1 MKRSL
6 RSWLW
11 RVDITKEVDEEI
23 AFHVEMRTREL
34 VDKGLDPR
42 IAREMVLARLGDADR
57 LKRTCVDLG
66 RKRERE
72 MRLTQLLEEF
82 TDDVRFALRQL
93 KTSPGFTLVAVLTL
107 ALGIGA
113 NSAMFALAEATLV
126 RPLPY
131 PEPERL
137 VALSELR
144 DGQPGFAVNPVDFV
158 DWEQRARSF
167 TAIAAVVRGA
177 GAIVGDD
184 GIAEPI
190 PAQAVTTRFFDVLG
204 VRPIAGRA
212 FRDDDEGPA
221 PDVVVLSEGLW
232 RRGFG
237 GDPAL
242 VGRATRFG
250 ERMYTVIGIVPADFQ
265 LDLPGTTSA
274 GATMMWTLLNRPQ
287 ASGPAE
293 RYPHY
298 LQVIGRLKPGVT
310 VEAARGDIAAVAEA
324 MAQELPATNKGHTA
338 TADPLR
344 DRVIR
349 RELRFTA
356 ILLFGVVGLVLLMCC
371 ANVANLLLARASA
384 RSREFAIRS
393 ALGAGRRRI
402 VRQVLSESLVLAV
415 LGGLLGGAVGA
426 AILKVA
432 PALIPPGL
440 IPATV
445 TLGFDARVV
454 MFCAVAALVVA
465 VLYGLS
471 PAWQV
476 THMSAVQAMASDG
489 RSVTGSSSRFRHTL
503 AIAQVAIAVFLL
515 CGAGLL
521 LRTLLVLEG
530 VESGTRARDLLTML
544 VTGGGPGP
552 TGSPELMRRKYEA
565 FEREV
570 RQVAGVRDV
579 AWGSALPFDGL
590 WYGQNFEIEGDPPR
604 LPADREIAGYQ
615 IVSPSYL
622 PLLGVRLLEGRGL
635 SETDTAGSPEVCIV
649 DEEFVRRFL
658 RGRTV
663 LGTRIAIN
671 AMVTPPRAILREIVG
686 VVGQVKERPD
696 EPEPQPHVYVP
707 IAQNPWWTAT
717 LLVEPAGGPA
727 DALTSSVLAALA
739 RVDRVRPAARIRTLS
754 AISSEATER
763 PRFRALLIGTFA
775 VLALVLAMVGVF
787 GVLAYSV
794 QQRSREF
801 GVRIALGA
809 SGMNVLGLVLGN
821 ASRVIGTGAVIG
833 LAFAFAFA
841 RSVASFLFG
850 VEPRDPVT
858 FASVGAVLVLTAIV
872 ACAVPALRAVR
883 VDPVEA
889 FRNEWDIGDF

>member
-11 RVDITKEVDEEI
+11 HVPLDQEVDEEI

-34 VDKGLDPR
+34 VEMGVDPR
-42 IAREMVLARLGDADR
+42 IAREMVLARFGDVGR

-66 RKRERE
+66 RKRDRE
-72 MRLTQLLEEF
+72 MRLTRWFGEF
-82 TDDVRFALRQL
+82 REDVRFALRQL
-93 KTSPGFTLVAVLTL
+93 KAAPGFTVVAVLTL

-113 NSAMFALAEATLV
+113 NSAMFALADASLV

-131 PEPERL
+131 PEPDRL
-137 VALSELR
+137 VSLSELR
-144 DGQPGFAVNPVDFV
+144 DGQPGMAVNPVDFV
-158 DWEQRARSF
+158 DWEQRTRSF
-167 TAIAAVVRGA
+167 TAIAAVVRGG

-184 GIAEPI
+184 GVAEPI

-204 VRPIAGRA
+204 VRPIAGRT
-212 FRDDDEGPA
+212 FREDDEGPA

-232 RRGFG
+232 RRRFG
-237 GDPAL
+237 SDPAL

-250 ERMYTVIGIVPADFQ
+250 DRTFTVIGMVPADFQ

-274 GATMMWTLLNRPQ
+274 GPSLMWTLLNRPQ
-287 ASGPAE
+287 QGSPAE

-298 LQVIGRLKPGVT
+298 LQVIGRLKPGVS
-310 VEAARGDIAAVAEA
+310 VEAARDDIAAVADA
-324 MAQELPATNKGHTA
+324 LAQELPATNKGHTA
-338 TADPLR
+338 TVDPLR

-349 RELRFTA
+349 RELRLTA

-402 VRQVLSESLVLAV
+402 VRQMLSESLVLAA
-415 LGGLLGGAVGA
+415 LGGLIGGALGM
-426 AILKVA
+426 AILNAA
-432 PALIPPGL
+432 PALIPAGL
-440 IPATV
+440 LPASV
-445 TLGFDARVV
+445 TIGFDGRVLA
-454 MFCAVAALVVA
+454 FCALAAIAVA

-476 THMSAVQAMASDG
+476 THMPAVQAMASDG
-489 RSVTGSSSRFRHTL
+489 RSVTGSGSRFRRTL
-503 AIAQVAIAVFLL
+503 AIIQVAIAVFLL

-530 VESGTRARDLLTML
+530 VESGTRARDLLTL
-544 VTGGGPGP
+544 IVAGGGPGP
-552 TGSPELMRRKYEA
+552 TGSPELLRRKYEA

-570 RQVAGVRDV
+570 RQVPGVRDV

-615 IVSPSYL
+615 IVGPSYL

-635 SETDTAGSPEVCIV
+635 SETDTAASPEVCVV

-658 RGRTV
+658 RGRAV

-671 AMVTPPRAILREIVG
+671 GMMSPPRAVLREIVG

-717 LLVEPAGGPA
+717 LLVEPAGEA
-727 DALTSSVLAALA
+727 AEALTSRVLAALA
-739 RVDRVRPAARIRTLS
+739 RVDRVRPAARIRTLTE
-754 AISSEATER
+754 ISSEATER
-763 PRFRALLIGTFA
+763 PRFRAMLIGTFA
-775 VLALVLAMVGVF
+775 ALALVLAMVGVF

-794 QQRSREF
+794 QQRTREF

-809 SGMNVLGLVLGN
+809 GAMTVLGLVLGS
-821 ASRVIGTGAVIG
+821 AARVIGTGVVIG
-833 LAFAFAFA
+833 LALAFAFAQ
-841 RSVASFLFG
+841 SVAAFLYG

-858 FASVGAVLVLTAIV
+858 FVSVGVVLVVTAMI
-872 ACAVPALRAVR
+872 ASAVPALRAVR

-889 FRNEWDIGDF
+889 FRAE